1 MGLWHEEADIYG
13 VAVKGHFFDADA
25 AMQEADLALRVLP
38 FLRRRPPKAL
48 FTERDRKNFYY
59 DELVA
64 QPDAVFEHGTGLIA
78 LEYKSVSLQPHSRS
92 AWQRE
97 IRVKDMLQCILAGYA
112 VAQHYQRTTACV
124 LRYHNVCYLL
134 TPSPDVMGMI
144 LSLIPMAKQY
154 YGDERRV
161 SASQLAQFSVERV
174 RKQYPGPKDE
184 RSDQGRFAH
193 DEMFK
198 Q

>member
-1 MGLWHEEADIYG
+1 MWHKESDVYG

-25 AMQEADLALRVLP
+25 AMREVDLALRVLP
-38 FLRRRPPKAL
+38 LLQRRPPKVL

-59 DELVA
+59 GELVA
-64 QPDAVFEHGTGLIA
+64 QPDAVFEHGAGLIA
-78 LEYKSVSLQPHSRS
+78 LEYKSMNSQPHSHD

-97 IRVKDMLQCILAGYA
+97 IRVKDMLQCMLAGYA
-112 VAQHYQRTTACV
+112 VAQSYQRTTACV

-134 TPSPDVMGMI
+134 TPSPAVMETM

-184 RSDQGRFAH
+184 RSDQGRVAH